1 MINKTDIGIEILN
14 ALDDGDLDRVD
25 EIISGGIRSLDE
37 ITRTARWRISK
48 TNRRKR

>member
-14 ALDDGDLDRVD
+14 ALDNGDLDRVD
-25 EIISGGIRSLDE
+25 ELISGDIRSLDE

-48 TNRRKR
+48 TNRCKR